1 MKILLVDDDLDFQEI
16 FKSNLTDEKSLVAVS
31 TVASAIKEIEKDK
44 FDLIVIDWM
53 LPMESGKTLIDWIHN
68 NKDDIRGA
76 KVWINTSMPVDR
88 IRKYTN
94 GSRLFNKHIDN
105 VSKAISEEY
114 LNEGGPCQ
122 I

>member
-1 MKILLVDDDLDFQEI
+1 MKILLVDDDFDFQEV
-16 FKSNLTDEKSLVAVS
+16 FKDNLTDEKSLVAVS
-31 TVASAIKEIEKDK
+31 TVASAIKEIENNK

-53 LPMESGKTLIDWIHN
+53 LPMESGKALIDWIHN

-76 KVWINTSMPVDR
+76 KVWINTSMPIDR

-94 GSRLFNKHIDN
+94 GSRLFSKYSDN
-105 VSKAISEEY
+105 VSKVIREEY
-114 LNEGGPCQ
+114 SNKENLCQ